1 MNIII
6 SGEKI
11 QQLCDVYLGFPDD
24 FEYNPIIKLQ
34 SEKCL
39 DLNNINNSY
48 DNPKLIFCYTH
59 RLPILLHKIN
69 FFRNNFILVSHNSDY
84 NVILNDEIKT
94 ILECPKLIKFYCQNL
109 CFFNEKINLLPIG
122 IANSMWPHSIL
133 NNPNIYN
140 IVINSHK
147 NNNIFFNFSIETKY
161 FERMI
166 CYESLKN
173 KINWIKNESPEK
185 YIINLSTYK
194 FCICPEGNGVDTHRL
209 WECLYLKVVPIVIN
223 NEFTR
228 ILLRYNIPL
237 HVINTWNE
245 LDILKLDYNL
255 YDFNNENL
263 KKILYFN
270 ENYIDCDNTN
280 DTMHNHNY

>member
-11 QQLCDVYLGFPDD
+11 QQLCDVYLGFPED
-24 FEYNPIIKLQ
+24 FQYNPIIKLQ

-39 DLNNINNSY
+39 DLNNVNNSY
-48 DNPKLIFCYTH
+48 DNPKLIFCYGH
-59 RLPILLHKIN
+59 NLPILSHKIH

-84 NVILNDEIKT
+84 IVNLNDEIKT

-122 IANSMWPHSIL
+122 IANSMWAHSIL
-133 NNPNIYN
+133 NNPNIYHF
-140 IVINSHK
+140 VINSKK
-147 NNNIFFNFSIETKY
+147 NNNIFFNFSIGTNY
-161 FERMI
+161 FKRMI

-209 WECLYLKVVPIVIN
+209 WECLYLKVVPIVIIS
-223 NEFTR
+223 EFTR

-237 HVINTWNE
+237 HVINSWNE
-245 LDILKLDYNL
+245 LDISKLDYNS
-255 YDFNNENL
+255 YDFNNENV

-270 ENYIDCDNTN
+270 ENYIN
-280 DTMHNHNY
+280 DTPHQC

>member
-11 QQLCDVYLGFPDD
+11 QQLCDVYLGFVND
-24 FEYNPIIKLQ
+24 FQFNPIIQSQ
-34 SEKCL
+34 SEKCV
-39 DLNNINNSY
+39 DLNNINNLY
-48 DNPKLIFCYTH
+48 DNPRLIFCYTH
-59 RLPILLHKIN
+59 NLSILSDKIH
-69 FFRNNFILVSHNSDY
+69 FFKNNFILVSHNSDHI
-84 NVILNDEIKT
+84 VDLNNEIKK
-94 ILECPKLIKFYCQNL
+94 ILEYPKLIKFYCQNL

-140 IVINSHK
+140 IAINSKK
-147 NNNIFFNFSIETKY
+147 NNNIFFNFTIQTNY
-161 FERMI
+161 FNRMI
-166 CYESLKN
+166 CYELLIN
-173 KINWIKNESPEK
+173 KINWIKSESPEN

-223 NEFTR
+223 SEFTQT
-228 ILLRYNIPL
+228 LLRYNIPL
-237 HVINTWNE
+237 HVINNWNE
-245 LDILKLDYNL
+245 LDISKLNYDLYN
-255 YDFNNENL
+255 FNDEKF

-270 ENYIDCDNTN
+270 KNYIN
-280 DTMHNHNY
+280 DDANVETYNHNY

>member
-59 RLPILLHKIN
+59 RLPILSHKIN

-280 DTMHNHNY
+280 DTMHNHTY